1 MQGFGA
7 AGVSALQLN
16 RSGGIRMKLKALLL
30 ACAVAGASASF
41 AFADDGHG
49 NHGKHHEH
57 GTTSTSTTT
66 VAATTTTTTTTTAS
80 DCQRVSLRG
89 TLASVSASSFTL
101 TVTRA
106 SDAAQALVG
115 KVATVAVDTNT
126 RVRWSGTGTLTGP
139 NVGDSA
145 RVKANS
151 CGTAGTLTAKSVRAE
166 GPNAGDED

>member
-66 VAATTTTTTTTTAS
+66 VAATTTMTTTAS

-89 TLASVSASSFTL
+89 TLASVSTSSFTL